1 MRRNDMLRRI
11 RKEEKIAKIERNIYL
26 ISSLLFFTTIIINI
40 LNIIYY
46 PYLWNGLILEINI
59 FMIII
64 CLYFSVKKQQKVS
77 KLEDKRL
84 ELKIKYILTRS

>member
-77 KLEDKRL
+77 KLEDKKL

>member
-11 RKEEKIAKIERNIYL
+11 KKEEKIAKIERNIYL

-46 PYLWNGLILEINI
+46 PYL
-59 FMIII
+59 
-64 CLYFSVKKQQKVS
+64 
-77 KLEDKRL
+77 
-84 ELKIKYILTRS
+84 

>member
-1 MRRNDMLRRI
+1 MGRNDMLRRI

>member
-11 RKEEKIAKIERNIYL
+11 KKEEKIAKIERNIYL

-84 ELKIKYILTRS
+84 ELKIKYNLTRS

>member
-1 MRRNDMLRRI
+1 MLRRI

>member
-11 RKEEKIAKIERNIYL
+11 KKEEKIAKIERNIYL